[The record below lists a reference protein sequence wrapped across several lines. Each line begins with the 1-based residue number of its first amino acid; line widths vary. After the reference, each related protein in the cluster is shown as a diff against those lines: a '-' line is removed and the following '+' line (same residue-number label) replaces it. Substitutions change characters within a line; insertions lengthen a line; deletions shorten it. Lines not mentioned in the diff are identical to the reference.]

1 MNPTDRPTNT
11 ATLSV
16 TDRHSQ
22 QSKLIE
28 LPVYPATLGEDVI
41 DVGSVT
47 KHDFFTY
54 DPGFVSTASC
64 ESKITYIDG
73 DKGVLVHRGYLIE
86 ELAAKASYDEVCF
99 LLLTGEL
106 PTQVQKD
113 SWLKT
118 AHDNSFLPKSIQKCL
133 SSLSPDAHPMSLL
146 LTLMSVLSAHY
157 QENQPKTP
165 EERFNVSAEL
175 VAKIPMLVAM
185 IYRHITKQSYIPY
198 DPNRCFAENFL
209 HMTFGKDEIDPILVK
224 AMDTIFTLHADHEQ
238 NASTSTVRMV
248 GSTGSNPAACVA
260 AGISALWGPAH
271 GGANE
276 ACLKMLGVIGDVS
289 RIPEYITKAKDKNDS
304 FRLMGFGHRVYKNFD
319 PRAKIMQKV
328 CHDVLNVTGTSNEP
342 LFKLATELAKV
353 ALEDN
358 YFIEKK
364 LYPNV
369 DYYSGVT
376 LKAIGIPTSMF
387 TTIFSLARTVGWM
400 SHWCEM
406 VNEPYKIARPRQLYT
421 GQTQRPFVEIK
432 DR

>member
-1 MNPTDRPTNT
+1 MNLTDKPINI
-11 ATLSV
+11 ASLSV
-16 TDRHSQ
+16 RDRHTQ
-22 QSKLIE
+22 ESKVIE
-28 LPVYPATLGEDVI
+28 LPVYCATLGEDVI

-47 KHDFFTY
+47 KQDFFTY

-86 ELAAKASYDEVCF
+86 ELAEKSDYAEVCY

-106 PTQVQKD
+106 PTKTQKE
-113 SWLKT
+113 SWIKT
-118 AHDNSFLPKSIQKCL
+118 AHENSVLPTSIEKCL
-133 SSLSPDAHPMSLL
+133 SSLSPNAHPMSIL

-198 DPNRCFAENFL
+198 DASRSFAENFL
-209 HMTFGKDEIDPILVK
+209 HMTFGQDKIDPVLVK

-248 GSTGSNPAACVA
+248 GSTGSNPAACLS

-289 RIPEYITKAKDKNDS
+289 RIPEYIKKAKDKNDS

-319 PRAKIMQKV
+319 PRAKIMQNV
-328 CHDVLNVTGTSNEP
+328 CHDVLNVTGSSNEP
-342 LFKLATELAKV
+342 LFKLAIELAHV

-406 VNEPYKIARPRQLYT
+406 VNAPYKIARPRQLYT
-421 GQTQRPFVEIK
+421 GNTKRSFVKIE